1 MATNGKVLDFFKKNA
16 AFYSMFLQNIDQKR
30 IVSRY
35 LSMKI
40 MRAKLGCRRV
50 LCVGGGSGE
59 GDLEVLARLPRKNL
73 EIDYLDPSA
82 QMRGKFLRRAKLLG
96 LSGNIRNVWTERFE
110 SRNLKDEYDLVLCI
124 NVVYFL
130 DWQAKAGANALEKIY
145 GCLKENGTAVIV
157 VRSAE
162 SSHTAIKR
170 IAGGG
175 KTTGETIRKKLKELG
190 IPHYAET
197 VASSINLSSCF
208 KNGEFNPGKNGN
220 RLLSFMFGDRW
231 NGLSAQRRKKV
242 ISAIAEK
249 TTTAN
254 GLRTLEAMH
263 EYIWVY
269 KHSTKTATGQA
280 DGNPQALG
288 LARRIRK
295 AINSVPDFPVKGMV
309 FRDTTPLMR
318 NAALFR
324 DIIGYAKK
332 KYSGYGIDYVIAK
345 DMQGLVWAGAIANAL
360 GCGVVPMFRK
370 DLAGEVITACY
381 EHEYNPQR
389 VVNLQKHAIRKG
401 SRVLLVDYILATG
414 ETMRV
419 MSRMAEHS
427 GGRIA
432 GIFAIVELES
442 LNARRGL
449 GKYDLHTLVKY

>member
-1 MATNGKVLDFFKKNA
+1 
-16 AFYSMFLQNIDQKR
+16 
-30 IVSRY
+30 
-35 LSMKI
+35 
-40 MRAKLGCRRV
+40 
-50 LCVGGGSGE
+50 
-59 GDLEVLARLPRKNL
+59 
-73 EIDYLDPSA
+73 
-82 QMRGKFLRRAKLLG
+82 
-96 LSGNIRNVWTERFE
+96 
-110 SRNLKDEYDLVLCI
+110 
-124 NVVYFL
+124 
-130 DWQAKAGANALEKIY
+130 
-145 GCLKENGTAVIV
+145 
-157 VRSAE
+157 
-162 SSHTAIKR
+162 
-170 IAGGG
+170 
-175 KTTGETIRKKLKELG
+175 
-190 IPHYAET
+190 
-197 VASSINLSSCF
+197 
-208 KNGEFNPGKNGN
+208 
-220 RLLSFMFGDRW
+220 
-231 NGLSAQRRKKV
+231 
-242 ISAIAEK
+242 
-249 TTTAN
+249 
-254 GLRTLEAMH
+254 
-263 EYIWVY
+263 
-269 KHSTKTATGQA
+269 
-280 DGNPQALG
+280 
-288 LARRIRK
+288 
-295 AINSVPDFPVKGMV
+295 MV